1 MRFAFFFF
9 SFFFIPVIAL
19 YLQLRIL
26 LSKIKP
32 AFYLLPLFF
41 LFFYMSMKK
50 CFVRRPR
57 LLLLCFSLPNNCVKK
72 VVSHVLFRCIS
83 LQAVLTLKA
92 VAADMLVLQYLHIYA
107 FFFFGF
113 IILFS
118 QL

>member
-1 MRFAFFFF
+1 
-9 SFFFIPVIAL
+9 
-19 YLQLRIL
+19 
-26 LSKIKP
+26 
-32 AFYLLPLFF
+32 
-41 LFFYMSMKK
+41 MKK